1 MGSMPATAVSP
12 SSSGGSGG
20 FTSVM
25 SGVACSDVEE
35 SHVGGVGGDEVLAQ
49 LDVVAHQHRHD
60 LVGERSLLDV
70 DLQQRAL
77 RGVHGGG
84 PELLPIHLAQALQA
98 GELETLGGVLGE
110 ERLTRP
116 L

>member
-1 MGSMPATAVSP
+1 MTDMAWSRKDRSISSWISMGSMPATAVSP

-49 LDVVAHQHRHD
+49 LDVVAHEHGHH
-60 LVGERSLLDV
+60 LVGERGLLDV
-70 DLQQRAL
+70 DLEQR
-77 RGVHGGG
+77 
-84 PELLPIHLAQALQA
+84 P
-98 GELETLGGVLGE
+98 LGGVHRGGAE
-110 ERLTRP
+110 
-116 L
+116 